1 MKKFVVILAAG
12 KGTRMKSKLYKV
24 LHKVCGKTMVEHVV
38 DAAQGVKPDKIITVV
53 GSGAGKVE
61 KVLSGKS
68 EFAFQEKQL
77 GTGDAVLTTKDILG
91 DKDGATLVITGDTPL
106 FTTETFQNLFAY
118 HAKKGNAATVL
129 TAEAPDPH
137 GYGRII
143 RDEQGNVLRIVEQK
157 DGKPEELEI
166 KEINTGVFCF
176 DNKKLFEALKHVD
189 NDNAQGEYYLTDV
202 LEILRNK
209 GERVGAYKMPDFS
222 ESLGVNDRIALAQAT
237 KIMQKR
243 INRNHMCDG
252 VSFVDPTTAYIDSDV
267 KIGNDT
273 VIEGNVVIE
282 GNTEIGSDCH
292 ITSGSRIVDSK
303 IGNNVTITSSTL
315 QEAEMDDDTD
325 IGPNSHLRPNA
336 VIRKGAHVGN
346 FVEIKNSEIGENTK
360 VGHLTYVGDATLG
373 KDINVGCGTIFSNY
387 DGVKKFH
394 TNVGDHSFVGAG
406 VTLIAPINVADHSF
420 IAADSTITK
429 DVGKYDMAI
438 ARGRQTNKADYWH
451 KLPLSHDKDWEQI
464 KNSSCSLELF

>member
-1 MKKFVVILAAG
+1 MEKYVVVLAAG

-38 DAAQGVKPDKIITVV
+38 DAARGVNPAKIVTVV
-53 GSGAGKVE
+53 GTGAGEVE
-61 KVLSGKS
+61 KVLDGKS
-68 EFAFQEKQL
+68 DFAFQEKQL
-77 GTGDAVLTTKDILG
+77 GTGDAVMTAKEELG
-91 DKDGATLVITGDTPL
+91 DKDGATLVVTGDTPL
-106 FTTETFQNLFAY
+106 FTTKTFDELFKY
-118 HAKKGNAATVL
+118 HAEKGNAATVL
-129 TAEAPDPH
+129 TAEAPNPF

-143 RDEQGNVLRIVEQK
+143 RDDQGNVLRIVEQK
-157 DGKPEELEI
+157 DGKPEELKV

-189 NDNAQGEYYLTDV
+189 NNNAQGEYYLTDV
-202 LEILRNK
+202 LEILRNS

-237 KIMQKR
+237 KTMQRR
-243 INRNHMCDG
+243 INEEHMRNG
-252 VSFVDPTTAYIDSDV
+252 VSFIDPDTAYIDAGV

-273 VIEGNVVIE
+273 VIEGNVVIK

-292 ITSGSRIVDSK
+292 ITNGSRIVDSK

-315 QEAEMDDDTD
+315 QEAEMDDNTD
-325 IGPNSHLRPNA
+325 IGPNSHLRPKA
-336 VIRKGAHVGN
+336 VIRKGVHIGN
-346 FVEIKNSEIGENTK
+346 FVEIKKAEIGEDSK

-394 TNVGDHSFVGAG
+394 TNVGDHAFIGAG
-406 VTLIAPINVADHSF
+406 STLIAPINVADHAF

-429 DVGKYDMAI
+429 DVNKYDMAI
-438 ARGRQTNKADYWH
+438 ARGRQVNKPDYWH
-451 KLPLSHDKDWEQI
+451 KLPLSKDKDWE
-464 KNSSCSLELF
+464 

>member
-1 MKKFVVILAAG
+1 MEKYVVVLAAG

-38 DAAQGVKPDKIITVV
+38 DAARGVNPAKIVTVV
-53 GSGAGKVE
+53 GTGAGEVE
-61 KVLSGKS
+61 KVLANKS

-77 GTGDAVLTTKDILG
+77 GTGDAVMTAKEALG
-91 DKDGATLVITGDTPL
+91 DKDGATLVVTGDTPL
-106 FTTETFQNLFAY
+106 FTTDTFNELFKY

-129 TAEAPDPH
+129 TAEAPNPF

-143 RDEQGNVLRIVEQK
+143 RDDQGNVLRIVEQK
-157 DGKPEELEI
+157 DGNPEELKV

-189 NDNAQGEYYLTDV
+189 NNNAQGEYYLTDV
-202 LEILRNK
+202 LEILRNSS
-209 GERVGAYKMPDFS
+209 ERVGAYKMPDFS
-222 ESLGVNDRIALAQAT
+222 ESLGVNDRVALAQAT
-237 KIMQKR
+237 KTMQRR
-243 INRNHMCDG
+243 INEMHMRNG
-252 VSFVDPTTAYIDSDV
+252 VSFVDPDTAYIDAGV

-273 VIEGNVVIE
+273 VIEGNVVIK
-282 GNTEIGSDCH
+282 GNTEIGSDCY
-292 ITSGSRIVDSK
+292 ITNGSRIVDSK

-315 QEAEMDDDTD
+315 QEAEMDDNTD
-325 IGPNSHLRPNA
+325 IGPNSHLRPKA
-336 VIRKGAHVGN
+336 VIRKGAHIGN
-346 FVEIKNSEIGENTK
+346 FVEIKKAEIGENTK

-406 VTLIAPINVADHSF
+406 STLIAPINVADHSF

-438 ARGRQTNKADYWH
+438 ARGRQVNKPDYWH
-451 KLPLSHDKDWEQI
+451 KLPLSKDKEWE
-464 KNSSCSLELF
+464 

>member
-1 MKKFVVILAAG
+1 MEKYVVVLAAG

-38 DAAQGVKPDKIITVV
+38 DAARAVNPAKIVTVV
-53 GSGAGKVE
+53 GTGAGEVE
-61 KVLSGKS
+61 KVLDGKS
-68 EFAFQEKQL
+68 DFAFQEKQL
-77 GTGDAVLTTKDILG
+77 GTGDAVMTAKEELG
-91 DKDGATLVITGDTPL
+91 DKDGATLVVTGDTPL
-106 FTTETFQNLFAY
+106 FTTKTFDELFKY
-118 HAKKGNAATVL
+118 HAEKGNAATVL
-129 TAEAPDPH
+129 TAEAPNPF

-143 RDEQGNVLRIVEQK
+143 RDDQGNVLRIVEQK
-157 DGKPEELEI
+157 DGKPEELKV

-189 NDNAQGEYYLTDV
+189 NNNAQGEYYLTDV
-202 LEILRNK
+202 LEILRNS

-237 KIMQKR
+237 KTMQRR
-243 INRNHMCDG
+243 INEEHMRNG
-252 VSFVDPTTAYIDSDV
+252 VSFIDPDTAYIDAGV

-273 VIEGNVVIE
+273 VIEGNVVIK

-292 ITSGSRIVDSK
+292 ITNGSRIVDSK

-315 QEAEMDDDTD
+315 QEAEMDDNTD
-325 IGPNSHLRPNA
+325 IGPNSHLRPKA
-336 VIRKGAHVGN
+336 VIRKGAHIGN
-346 FVEIKNSEIGENTK
+346 FVEIKKAEIGEDSK

-373 KDINVGCGTIFSNY
+373 KDINVSCGTIFSNY

-394 TNVGDHSFVGAG
+394 TNVGDHAFIGAG
-406 VTLIAPINVADHSF
+406 STLIAPINVADHAF

-429 DVGKYDMAI
+429 DVNKYDMAI
-438 ARGRQTNKADYWH
+438 ARGRQVNKPDYWH
-451 KLPLSHDKDWEQI
+451 KLPLSKDKDWE
-464 KNSSCSLELF
+464 

>member
-1 MKKFVVILAAG
+1 MEKYVVILAAG

-38 DAAQGVKPDKIITVV
+38 DAARAVNPAKIVTVV
-53 GSGAGKVE
+53 GTGAGEVE
-61 KVLSGKS
+61 KVLDGKS
-68 EFAFQEKQL
+68 DFAFQEKQL
-77 GTGDAVLTTKDILG
+77 GTGDAVMTAKEELG
-91 DKDGATLVITGDTPL
+91 DKDGATLVVTGDTPL
-106 FTTETFQNLFAY
+106 FTTETFDELFKY
-118 HAKKGNAATVL
+118 HAEKGNAATVL
-129 TAEAPDPH
+129 TAEAPNPF

-143 RDEQGNVLRIVEQK
+143 RDDQGNVLRIVEQK
-157 DGKPEELEI
+157 DGKPEELKV

-189 NDNAQGEYYLTDV
+189 NNNAQGEYYLTDV
-202 LEILRNK
+202 LEILRNS

-237 KIMQKR
+237 KTMQRR
-243 INRNHMCDG
+243 INEEHMRNG
-252 VSFVDPTTAYIDSDV
+252 VSFIDPDTAYIDAGV

-273 VIEGNVVIE
+273 VIEGNVVIK

-292 ITSGSRIVDSK
+292 ITNGSRIVDSK

-315 QEAEMDDDTD
+315 QEAEMDDNTD
-325 IGPNSHLRPNA
+325 IGPNSHLRPKA
-336 VIRKGAHVGN
+336 VIRKGAHIGN
-346 FVEIKNSEIGENTK
+346 FVEIKKAEIGEDSK

-394 TNVGDHSFVGAG
+394 TNVGDHAFIGAG
-406 VTLIAPINVADHSF
+406 STLIAPINVADHAF

-429 DVGKYDMAI
+429 DVNKYDMAI
-438 ARGRQTNKADYWH
+438 ARGRQVNKPDYWH
-451 KLPLSHDKDWEQI
+451 KLPLSKDKDWE
-464 KNSSCSLELF
+464 